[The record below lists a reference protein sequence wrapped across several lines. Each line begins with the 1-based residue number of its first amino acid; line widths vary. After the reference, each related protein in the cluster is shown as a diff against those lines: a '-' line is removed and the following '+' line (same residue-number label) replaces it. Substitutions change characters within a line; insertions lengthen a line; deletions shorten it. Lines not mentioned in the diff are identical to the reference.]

1 MATAPPWCTAAML
14 KALKWQLSKID
25 PVFHAVDLARGIF
38 NVGYLNQEWSDLHLT
53 FFSSGLKG
61 HRLILSRSPY
71 LSHLMSTASPGS
83 AIHLSFA
90 DTNITEESVHIA
102 LQHLYAPSLNLIH
115 PNNARAVLATA
126 FLFGGMPEVIHR
138 SYLVIRD
145 SLDASNVA
153 NLVHW
158 LGSPSESSVMY
169 GSKTTN
175 GQAASTKDGE
185 NGISLWLDDSFP
197 QYREWTVRLKHNVL
211 DYLLRVLP
219 EQVVQEGKLASPDSS
234 LLIAY
239 SHLPYDLFKS
249 LVESSEFPIAS
260 HQDRFA
266 FAKKVI
272 AQRKKMAPSSGPQME
287 ENVVLAFRGGEGM
300 EVHITRRPKKGRT
313 FFKVEG

>member
-71 LSHLMSTASPGS
+71 LSHLMSAASPGS

-175 GQAASTKDGE
+175 GQTASTKDGE

-272 AQRKKMAPSSGPQME
+272 AQRKKTAPSIGPQME